1 MESKNIRRVLHDPNI
16 LKGLIILSI
25 PIFLNNLMKSLH
37 DMVDAIFVARMP
49 GYNQLELDAAL
60 TALNIYFPVN
70 FLFLALGIG
79 LSIGTVAIVS
89 QYVGANEERL
99 AKLYAAKLFF
109 MGIVFAVLLLII
121 LIVVS
126 DMFFD
131 YHLIA
136 YWMGARGDA
145 LTFASEYFLV
155 RAFDLVFVFAFVV
168 YQAIRQA
175 QGETLKPVILNSI
188 GIVLNILFTWL
199 FISVFEVGI
208 VGAAFATVLA
218 NVLIM
223 PFILHDLFF
232 SKKHLT
238 IEFKDML
245 PTKEA
250 LFDMSRFAFPAAF
263 GQAMTAFGFIIIQS
277 LILSYGVSVSSG
289 FSVAAR
295 LTMLLLYPVVALG
308 QVTSTYVGMNIGY
321 DKPLRAQKSYYLMRK
336 FSVLLMIVGVLI
348 FLPFRNVFIAFIL
361 GTNTSESF
369 RIGTEFVFWLL
380 MTQPFMAMF
389 QTFTSLYNGA
399 GMSRYTMILSL
410 IRLWGFRIPLIVL
423 YMLLF
428 KGGGYEG
435 VYIAMM
441 ISNILIMPIG
451 FYFEKK
457 INYEIQ
463 VRLSA

>member
-1 MESKNIRRVLHDPNI
+1 METKNIKRVLYDPSI
-16 LKGLIILSI
+16 LKGLIILAI

-49 GYNQLELDAAL
+49 GYSQLELDAAL

-89 QYVGANEERL
+89 QYIGANEEAL
-99 AKLYAAKLFF
+99 ARLYAAKLFF
-109 MGIVFAVLLLII
+109 MGIVLAII
-121 LIVVS
+121 LILILVIVS
-126 DMFFD
+126 DVVFD
-131 YHLIA
+131 VHLIA
-136 YWMGARGDA
+136 YAMGAREDA
-145 LTFASEYFLV
+145 LAFASEYFLV
-155 RAFDLVFVFAFVV
+155 RAFDLIFVFAFIV

-175 QGETLKPVILNSI
+175 QGETLKPVVLNSI
-188 GIVLNILFTWL
+188 GIILNIVFTFL
-199 FISVFEVGI
+199 FIRVFEMGI

-218 NVLIM
+218 NALIL

-232 SKKHLT
+232 SKKHIT
-238 IEFKDML
+238 IDVKEMM
-245 PTKEA
+245 PTKESFA
-250 LFDMSRFAFPAAF
+250 DMSRFAFPAAF

-308 QVTSTYVGMNIGY
+308 QVTSTYVGMNIGHN
-321 DKPLRAQKSYYLMRK
+321 KPSRAQKSYMIMRK
-336 FSVLLMIVGVLI
+336 LSVSLMIVGVVTV
-348 FLPFRNVFIAFIL
+348 LPFRNAFIAFIL
-361 GTNTSESF
+361 GTNSSESYL
-369 RIGTEFVFWLL
+369 IGTEFVFWLL

-410 IRLWGFRIPLIVL
+410 IRLWGFRIPLIIL

-428 KGGGYEG
+428 KSDGYEG
-435 VYIAMM
+435 IYIAMM

-463 VRLSA
+463 VRLYA